1 MLILLIKMMMRLF
14 NIAITLKNKLTHF
27 GDQAQLAQKYQMNWQ
42 MNDASKLKR
51 VLIMGSKSSHCVA
64 DLLHRGHESEMEA
77 QIIGVLSITLK
88 NKLTHFGDQ
97 TMCIRAR
104 NE

>member
-1 MLILLIKMMMRLF
+1 VQ
-14 NIAITLKNKLTHF
+14 TLVGT
-27 GDQAQLAQKYQMNWQ
+27 QQMNKQ
-42 MNDASKLKR
+42 D
-51 VLIMGSKSSHCVA
+51 LIP

-77 QIIGVLSITLK
+77 QIIGVLSNHDKLKKLASWYLFNIAITLK

>member
-1 MLILLIKMMMRLF
+1 
-14 NIAITLKNKLTHF
+14 
-27 GDQAQLAQKYQMNWQ
+27 MNWQ

-77 QIIGVLSITLK
+77 QIIGVLYNHDQLK
-88 NKLTHFGDQ
+88 KLASWYDVDRLSLLASFICQ
-97 TMCIRAR
+97 FIWYF
-104 NE
+104 